1 MRDTFFIV
9 ARDSAPLPI
18 VTTPQYT
25 CDSIYEILVDSIPP
39 GFVVNWRLD
48 TTLSC
53 PQDSGCYV
61 VPLTRGE
68 TKWRYVNLR
77 YPDPAYCESAYVPVQ
92 VTRYGDISAGSIE
105 TGGDTLCINT
115 AASEIISLTNAVPAK
130 GNIRYQWLVNDSVIT
145 GTNHATFTPSDAF
158 TGAAGIYYFTRQAQD
173 ECARGWENSL
183 GVYELAIT
191 TPSSLVS
198 QNAEDKVVCY
208 GAAITPITYYDT
220 LGSITPGL
228 ERLHWIGTA
237 DSTTPPAGIVVN
249 NLNNP
254 YAPITIT
261 GSPTESG
268 QFSSI
273 LYIPNP
279 EACGGGAFLTDT
291 VNYTVHPELN
301 GGLIEPIIQYTST
314 GFPLIDM
321 ENALSPS
328 GGIGVP
334 TYRWQYSYDSIIY
347 TDILFADTSTYNHTE
362 SLSNDF
368 VLRRVYTNQCGTV
381 FSNLANVYFVKVE
394 VEEFAVTTHGR
405 ILSANADFVDET
417 GKIRLYPALTHYG
430 EILHYVPYVMTNG
443 VSQLGSTTAKFTGA
457 ILFNGYDSVTD
468 KGFEISTDSSFP
480 AGNTIRY
487 SNVTDDPL
495 VVNLFTYDVTGLQS
509 GTVYYVRTY
518 ATNALGTTYGQVIR
532 FVTK

>member
-1 MRDTFFIV
+1 MPSGYHPISWISMHWRHNGTENYTRLGTVDTFDLFDFEAVFEDGYDYPRAIRYSNFIDYDTFFYAVEFLPKYSTCPTLRDTFFIV

-77 YPDPAYCESAYVPVQ
+77 IDPAYCESAYVPVQ

-115 AASEIISLTNAVPAK
+115 AASKYLVNQCSTCER
-130 GNIRYQWLVNDSVIT
+130 NIRYQWLVNDSVIT
-145 GTNHATFTPSDAF
+145 GTNHRLLRLRMHSQ
-158 TGAAGIYYFTRQAQD
+158 AAGIYYFTRQAQD

-381 FSNLANVYFVKVE
+381 FSNLANVYFVKWRLRSLLLRHMVE
-394 VEEFAVTTHGR
+394 FFLQMPTLLMKLENKT
-405 ILSANADFVDET
+405 LSCTYSLWRNT
-417 GKIRLYPALTHYG
+417 S
-430 EILHYVPYVMTNG
+430 YVPYVMTNG
-443 VSQLGSTTAKFTGA
+443 VSQLGSVTAKFTE
-457 ILFNGYDSVTD
+457 LSY
-468 KGFEISTDSSFP
+468 
-480 AGNTIRY
+480 
-487 SNVTDDPL
+487 
-495 VVNLFTYDVTGLQS
+495 
-509 GTVYYVRTY
+509 
-518 ATNALGTTYGQVIR
+518 
-532 FVTK
+532 